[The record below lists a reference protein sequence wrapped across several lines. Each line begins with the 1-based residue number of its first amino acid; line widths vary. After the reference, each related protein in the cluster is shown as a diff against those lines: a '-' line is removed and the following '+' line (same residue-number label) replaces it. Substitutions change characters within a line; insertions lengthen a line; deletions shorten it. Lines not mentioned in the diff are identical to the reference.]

1 MPVYQLTVA
10 EELELESAVLSSEVV
25 TFSLSV
31 VSLSLSSKRSFR
43 ESAHEENRSAVR
55 MPASGR

>member
-10 EELELESAVLSSEVV
+10 EELELESAVLSSEMV